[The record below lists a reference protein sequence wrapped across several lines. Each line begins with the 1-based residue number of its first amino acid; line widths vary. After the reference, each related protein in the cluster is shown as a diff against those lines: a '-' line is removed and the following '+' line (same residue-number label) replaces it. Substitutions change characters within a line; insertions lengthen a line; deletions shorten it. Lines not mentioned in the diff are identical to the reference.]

1 MKKSSLK
8 PKYNSYNKD
17 FTDWHR
23 VKTEINNKPEENLY
37 FYEKEVWWISVG
49 KNVGFEEDGK
59 GKVYLRPVIILRKF
73 NQFLFFGV
81 PLSTTKN
88 RGKYYY
94 PFIFKDKTVSVAL
107 LSQLRAYDTNRLVH
121 KDGAMHEKDYREL
134 QDKIVQI
141 IRGEALK

>member
-1 MKKSSLK
+1 MLKPLLK

-17 FTDWHR
+17 FTDWHK
-23 VKTEINNKPEENLY
+23 VKTEINNQPKENLY
-37 FYEKEVWWISVG
+37 FYEKEVWWVSVG
-49 KNVGFEEDGK
+49 RNVGFEEDGK
-59 GKVYLRPVIILRKF
+59 GEVYLRPVIILRKF

-94 PFIFKDKTVSVAL
+94 PFRFKDKTASVAL
-107 LSQLRAYDTNRLVH
+107 LSQLRAYDTNRLVR
-121 KDGAMHEKDYREL
+121 KDGAMREKDYREL
-134 QDKIVQI
+134 QNKIIHI